1 MDFGR
6 EWFSFGMR
14 LYQRPYRHTLVGV
27 IRMSQMHIEEVRFVG
42 LDKLR
47 LDSFTTQE
55 IERTAVRH
63 AAHLRER
70 AGDVI
75 DVTVRLKA
83 HKMSDGTE
91 RYAAMVEMSYG
102 GGWLSGIA
110 DDAYLATALK
120 RAFLKIEH
128 QLEDSTLL

>member
-1 MDFGR
+1 
-6 EWFSFGMR
+6 
-14 LYQRPYRHTLVGV
+14 
-27 IRMSQMHIEEVRFVG
+27 MSQMHIEEVRFVG

-63 AAHLRER
+63 AAHLLER
-70 AGDVI
+70 AGDLL
-75 DVTVRLKA
+75 DVTIRLTA
-83 HKMSDGTE
+83 HEITAGAA
-91 RYAAMVEMSYG
+91 RYSAFREMVYAG
-102 GGWLSGIA
+102 GGLTGIA